1 VRRVSTVSGVRIV
14 STVRIVSSVGV
25 VRSVRRVGC
34 VGRVRDREGNPVG
47 RRRRGAVVVARVVGR
62 STRMVVVVAV
72 VLELCCPLILDE
84 LEPDVL
90 GEPLGGDDMAA
101 ATVVSD
107 AESYDSR

>member
-1 VRRVSTVSGVRIV
+1 
-14 STVRIVSSVGV
+14 
-25 VRSVRRVGC
+25 
-34 VGRVRDREGNPVG
+34 
-47 RRRRGAVVVARVVGR
+47 
-62 STRMVVVVAV
+62 MVVVVAV